1 MYKSNCVI
9 EKKNQKQGGPPM
21 QDQSSLKISDSFQF
35 FLESL
40 SRGASEFFGFHKGEG
55 LGATLRV
62 VELSETGC

>member
-1 MYKSNCVI
+1 
-9 EKKNQKQGGPPM
+9 M
-21 QDQSSLKISDSFQF
+21 QDQSSLKTSDSFQF

-40 SRGASEFFGFHKGEG
+40 SRGASGLFGFHEGEG